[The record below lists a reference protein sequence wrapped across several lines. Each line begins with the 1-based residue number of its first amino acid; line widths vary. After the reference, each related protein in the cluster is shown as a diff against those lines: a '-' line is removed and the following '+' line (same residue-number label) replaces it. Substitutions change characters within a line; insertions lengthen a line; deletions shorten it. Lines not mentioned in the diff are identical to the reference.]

1 MKKDRIKWYRKEQSG
16 IKVQGLFQ
24 RYKYYD
30 IKYNVHTQT
39 NIHTFLFIKIYRY
52 TYTYIDIDLI
62 KIVMILLFNR

>member
-1 MKKDRIKWYRKEQSG
+1 MKKDRIEWYSKEWSG

-39 NIHTFLFIKIYRY
+39 NIHTYLFIETYRY
-52 TYTYIDIDLI
+52 TYIDTDLI
-62 KIVMILLFNR
+62 KNVMILIFNR